1 MSEASTEKRTEE
13 ETSRPGPG
21 PQSPEASEPVL
32 EFFQKWI
39 HHLKPTPEPTPA
51 TPPAHPPRFSLVLF
65 FLKVLPYA
73 VGGMFF
79 GSLYWD
85 TSGQILLP
93 WRSEPVSTAG
103 MLRMI
108 AVSGLIGYGTNW
120 LAIKMLF
127 YPRKR
132 RPLLGQG
139 LIPSRKD
146 RIVMRLADSISQEII
161 NSELILKQIRESG
174 LVSRHRDRILG
185 SLRDLTSR
193 PEFRADI
200 LAMTE
205 HYVTGFLRSPEVQER
220 LHEFVGAVD
229 FEKAGGLEGGVL
241 RFFRFLQGDKDIA
254 QRLKELMAG
263 VTFRAEKFEDQ
274 LSHYLDRLP
283 DTIEEKSGIIEEY
296 ALGAMVF
303 LVEQINVRNVVYDN
317 LEKFD
322 EIRLERLLLRSTSD
336 QLQYIIYLGTFLG
349 ILGGFFIW
357 LPFESGAVL
366 GGTAGIVVAIDYL
379 LMRAK
384 EKKTAASSK
393 PRT

>member
-1 MSEASTEKRTEE
+1 MSEPSTEKRTEE
-13 ETSRPGPG
+13 EAPAGPG
-21 PQSPEASEPVL
+21 PESADAEPVL

-39 HHLKPTPEPTPA
+39 HHLKPTPEPAASTPS
-51 TPPAHPPRFSLVLF
+51 AHPPKFSFVLL
-65 FLKVLPYA
+65 FLKLLPYLTLL
-73 VGGMFF
+73 MFI
-79 GSLYWD
+79 GSLIWD
-85 TSGQILLP
+85 TTGEIVLP
-93 WRSEPVSTAG
+93 WRNDPVSTKG

-146 RIVMRLADSISQEII
+146 RIVMKLADSISQEII
-161 NSELILKQIRESG
+161 NSELILKQIRDSG

-185 SLRDLTSR
+185 SLRDLTRR
-193 PEFRADI
+193 PEFRADL

-205 HYVTGFLRSPEVQER
+205 HYVTGFLRSEEVQTR
-220 LHEFVGAVD
+220 LHEFVSAVD
-229 FEKAGGLEGGVL
+229 FEKAGGLEGGIL
-241 RFFRFLQGDKDIA
+241 RVFRFLQGDKDIA
-254 QRLKELMAG
+254 ARLKELMSG
-263 VTFRAEKFEDQ
+263 VTFRAEKFEDR

-283 DTIEEKSGIIEEY
+283 DTIEEKSGVIEEY

-366 GGTAGIVVAIDYL
+366 GGIAGIVVGLDFL
-379 LMRAK
+379 LMRAR
-384 EKKTAASSK
+384 EKNAPPAK
-393 PRT
+393 PRA